1 MTSRIVP
8 FRPIGGQFFWG
19 EKLIKQLSE
28 RGIENLT
35 IMVLLDALGVAGLSL
50 HLSDDA
56 SEEFL
61 KLSTLVFQDLPLSW
75 MSFVRKQE
83 DI

>member
-8 FRPIGGQFFWG
+8 APPIGGQFFWG

-50 HLSDDA
+50 HPSDDA

-61 KLSTLVFQDLPLSW
+61 KLSSLFQPHPE
-75 MSFVRKQE
+75 E
-83 DI
+83 DIS

>member
-8 FRPIGGQFFWG
+8 VPPIGGQFFWG

-50 HLSDDA
+50 HPSDDA

-61 KLSTLVFQDLPLSW
+61 KLSSLFQPHPE
-75 MSFVRKQE
+75 E
-83 DI
+83 DIS